1 MKPEETPTS
10 AEVSADS
17 LLSAVK
23 AFLIESA
30 APHLEGRDRFNARV
44 AANVLGI
51 IQRERA
57 IGPTLQAL
65 DQEAAQKW
73 LPAAASDVP
82 IAQQVSRALAH
93 REITPDSTFF
103 DYLKARQLL
112 VSAIN
117 NPKYASR
124 AVAEARWQPR

>member
-1 MKPEETPTS
+1 MTPEEASAS
-10 AEVSADS
+10 AEISADS

-23 AFLIESA
+23 AFLVESA

-51 IQRERA
+51 VQREQA
-57 IGPTLQAL
+57 LGPTLQAL